1 MSKEVRRTFSKRL
14 SRTILILAV
23 PLFVLS
29 LGVFYQYA
37 RELLE
42 REAAERSRTILRTT
56 ERLVDNHINAIE
68 TAAKANVWAME
79 ENFTPD
85 SLKTIAQRIVSLNP
99 SVLSCSVAAEP
110 NSFPDYGDKRTIP
123 RHSS

>member
-42 REAAERSRTILRTT
+42 REAADTAS
-56 ERLVDNHINAIE
+56 LVLQE
-68 TAAKANVWAME
+68 GE
-79 ENFTPD
+79 
-85 SLKTIAQRIVSLNP
+85 
-99 SVLSCSVAAEP
+99 
-110 NSFPDYGDKRTIP
+110 
-123 RHSS
+123 